1 MLLERVHCIL
11 IVALHDKKRS
21 HIASDYD
28 ILSALL
34 CSAVKRFIQEEL
46 IVLTHGGR
54 FSPLERVSWLPL
66 CDIAFGEVAFSN
78 MLTSDQSLE
87 MKRGSRKNDLHL
99 I

>member
-1 MLLERVHCIL
+1 M
-11 IVALHDKKRS
+11 
-21 HIASDYD
+21 
-28 ILSALL
+28 
-34 CSAVKRFIQEEL
+34 